1 MDDCIIYFMA
11 GSNSDD
17 VVLALLIL
25 SLMTV
30 RPHGRFAPTRPS
42 AMRLAS
48 MAAQIGS
55 SSGLAVLARQSL
67 EAADDLGPRWM
78 WTKKHRVQLVR
89 LEGDDRRVEDKPP
102 C

>member
-11 GSNSDD
+11 GSSDSDD
-17 VVLALLIL
+17 VVLAFLIL

-30 RPHGRFAPTRPS
+30 RPHDRFEAPRPS

-55 SSGLAVLARQSL
+55 ASGLAVLARQSV
-67 EAADDLGPRWM
+67 EAAEDHRPRWM
-78 WTKKHRVQLVR
+78 WEKKHRVQLVR
-89 LEGDDRRVEDKPP
+89 FVGVGRVG
-102 C
+102 